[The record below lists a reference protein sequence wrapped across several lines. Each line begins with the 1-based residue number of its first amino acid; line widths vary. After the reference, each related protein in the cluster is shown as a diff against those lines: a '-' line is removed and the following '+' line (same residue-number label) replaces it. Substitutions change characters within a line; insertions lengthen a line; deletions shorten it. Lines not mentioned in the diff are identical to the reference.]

1 MELSDIIRVGI
12 VDGANDQEGTVRVMF
27 PDKDD
32 QVVPDIPL
40 MCHEQNYPRIGESAL
55 CLFLPN
61 GTEQGFCLGGYYHDE
76 NPPPIKDKEIYVKK
90 LDDDLSIKYD
100 YRIKEL
106 TIENAKDVVING
118 NLLVKGTIKSG

>member
-61 GTEQGFCLGGYYHDE
+61 GTEQGFCLGGT
-76 NPPPIKDKEIYVKK
+76 IMMKT
-90 LDDDLSIKYD
+90 LLQL
-100 YRIKEL
+100 RIKKY
-106 TIENAKDVVING
+106 T
-118 NLLVKGTIKSG
+118 